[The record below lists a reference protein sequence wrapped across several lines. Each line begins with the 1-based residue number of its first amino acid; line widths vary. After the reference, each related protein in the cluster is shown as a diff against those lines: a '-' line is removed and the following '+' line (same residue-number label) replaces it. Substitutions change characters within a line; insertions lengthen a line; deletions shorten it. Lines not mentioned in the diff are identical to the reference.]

1 VILEKCALVIHT
13 LTHQCCAV
21 RSSLLYGF
29 SRTCRSFLVV
39 RMAAEED
46 LRALAVDLQGGAG
59 CCASIS
65 KTFVIAACPHFAMYD
80 GTVTNQKGSREV
92 EEKQLCDTVVGLR
105 LPLPRPMK
113 MESVRTSISQPTKG
127 VSPVKRWADS
137 LDITR
142 VGLSYLELETS
153 GNTTTTTPSRYL
165 GPRHVPRSHILFV
178 ELQFNFGL
186 GRE

>member
-1 VILEKCALVIHT
+1 MASPGRVDHSW
-13 LTHQCCAV
+13 
-21 RSSLLYGF
+21 SSGWRRKKISGHSQWTYRVCSQSNTGF
-29 SRTCRSFLVV
+29 SR
-39 RMAAEED
+39 
-46 LRALAVDLQGGAG
+46 GAG